1 LTNDT
6 LLAYPKALSEI
17 VLATLNA
24 RYQHTSFALRYLKA
38 NLQELEESC
47 QIAEFTL
54 EERPLDCLE
63 KLLAL
68 RPRLIGFSVYI
79 WNTAATLE
87 IVRLLRRV
95 APDILIVL
103 GGPEVSYEWDQ
114 QEIVALAD
122 YLITH
127 EGEVAFRELCRQWL
141 RGERPTQKVLAGGQP
156 SLDELRLPYRLYTDH
171 DLAHRVIYVEASRG
185 CPFRCEFCL
194 SSIDKAVRYFPLPQL
209 LSELQTL
216 LDRGARQFKF
226 IDRTFNLR
234 LEVSQQLL
242 LFFLDRY
249 VDGLFVH
256 FEMVPD
262 RFPDEL
268 RQIVAR
274 FPAGSVQFEIGIQ
287 SFDDEVQKRISR
299 RQDMPKLEENLRYL
313 REQTGVHI
321 HADLIVGLPG
331 ETVEQFAAGFDR
343 LVQLNPQE
351 IQVGILKRL
360 RGTPILRHD
369 QEHAM
374 VYSPS
379 PPYEVLSTRA
389 IPFEKMMQM
398 KRFARVWDV
407 VANRGRFPRSLPLL
421 LGNSPFARFMDFSR
435 WALEKIGGTREMSH
449 VRLAEAVFS
458 YLVDHL
464 GQPLIAI
471 AEATLSDYTE
481 GNRRHPPGF
490 LYKRSEIPRE
500 LLRPVQAG
508 SAQAPSLPGRQ
519 ARHLSHA

>member
-1 LTNDT
+1 MNLTD
-6 LLAYPKALSEI
+6 I
-17 VLATLNA
+17 VLVALNA
-24 RYQHTSFALRYLKA
+24 RYQHTSFALRYLKS
-38 NLQELEESC
+38 NLEELESEC
-47 QIAEFTL
+47 ALLECTL

-68 RPRLIGFSVYI
+68 QPKIAGFSVYI
-79 WNTAATLE
+79 WNATATLE

-95 APDILIVL
+95 APEVIVVL

-114 QEIVALAD
+114 QEIVQLSD

-127 EGEVAFRELCRQWL
+127 EGEVVLRELCRQLL
-141 RGERPTQKVLAGGQP
+141 RGERPSTKVLAGGQP
-156 SLDELRLPYRLYTDH
+156 PLEQICLPYRLYSDH

-194 SSIDKAVRYFPLPQL
+194 SSLDKAVRYFPLPEL
-209 LSELQTL
+209 LAELQPL

-242 LFFLDRY
+242 RFFLDRY
-249 VDGLFVH
+249 EEGMFVH

-262 RFPDEL
+262 RFPPEL
-268 RQIVAR
+268 RDIVAQ
-274 FPAGSVQFEIGIQ
+274 FPAGVVQFEIGIQ
-287 SFDDEVQKRISR
+287 SFDEEVQKLISR
-299 RQDMPKLEENLRYL
+299 RQDMTKLEENLQFL
-313 REQTGVHI
+313 RGETGVHV

-331 ETVEQFAAGFDR
+331 ETIEKLGAGFDR

-369 QEHAM
+369 QEYAM

-379 PPYEVLSTRA
+379 PPYEVLSTSS
-389 IPFEKMMQM
+389 IPFGSMMTM
-398 KRFARVWDV
+398 KRFARAWDV
-407 VANRGRFPRSLPLL
+407 VANRGRFPRCLPLL
-421 LGNSPFARFMDFSR
+421 LGDSPFERFMQFST
-435 WALEKIGGTREMSH
+435 WALARMGGTKDMSH
-449 VRLAEAVFS
+449 VKLAEVLFT

-464 GQPLIAI
+464 GMPLVPT
-471 AEATLSDYTE
+471 AEAMLDDYTE

-490 LYKRSEIPRE
+490 LYENQGVPRE
-500 LLRPVQAG
+500 LLRAARVGPKP
-508 SAQAPSLPGRQ
+508 SPAPTLPGRQ
-519 ARHLSHA
+519 ARHASASS

>member
-1 LTNDT
+1 MTNDH
-6 LLAYPKALSEI
+6 LLAYPGSLTDI
-17 VLATLNA
+17 VLVALNA

-38 NLQELEESC
+38 NLHELEERC
-47 QIAEFTL
+47 QLLEFTL

-68 RPRLIGFSVYI
+68 QPRLVGFSVYI
-79 WNTAATLE
+79 WNVTPTLE

-95 APDILIVL
+95 APEIVVIL

-114 QEIVALAD
+114 QEIVSLSD

-127 EGEVAFRELCRQWL
+127 EGEVALRELCRQL
-141 RGERPTQKVLAGGQP
+141 LQGQRPERKVVAGGQP
-156 SLDELRLPYRLYTDH
+156 DLESISLPYRLYSDH

-194 SSIDKAVRYFPLPQL
+194 SSLDKAVRYFPLPQL
-209 LSELQTL
+209 LQELQAL

-242 LFFLDRY
+242 QFFLDRY
-249 VDGLFVH
+249 VEGLFVH

-262 RFPDEL
+262 RFPAEL
-268 RQIVAR
+268 REIVAQ
-274 FPAGSVQFEIGIQ
+274 FPAGVVQFEIGIQ
-287 SFDDEVQKRISR
+287 SFDDDVQKRISR
-299 RQDMPKLEENLRYL
+299 RQDMLKLEENLLYL
-313 REQTGVHI
+313 RRDTGVHI

-369 QEHAM
+369 NPFAM
-374 VYSPS
+374 IYSPS
-379 PPYEVLSTRA
+379 PPYEVLSTGA
-389 IPFEKMMQM
+389 VPFVQMMEM

-421 LGNSPFARFMDFSR
+421 LADSPFARFMDFVR
-435 WALEKIGGTREMSH
+435 WALEPMGGTREMSH
-449 VRLAEAVFS
+449 LKLAELLFG
-458 YLVDHL
+458 YLVDQL
-464 GQPLIAI
+464 GLPLLPT
-471 AEATLSDYTE
+471 AEAALADYTE

-490 LYKRSEIPRE
+490 LYERTEIPRE
-500 LLRPVQAG
+500 MLRPNQAG
-508 SAQAPSLPGRQ
+508 TGPSRTLPSRQ
-519 ARHLSHA
+519 ARHLAVT

>member
-1 LTNDT
+1 M
-6 LLAYPKALSEI
+6 A
-17 VLATLNA
+17 LNA

-38 NLQELEESC
+38 NLQEMEERC
-47 QIAEFTL
+47 ELLEFTL
-54 EERPLDCLE
+54 EDRPLDCVE

-68 RPRLIGFSVYI
+68 QPSLIGFSVYI
-79 WNTAATLE
+79 WNVAAILE
-87 IVRLLRRV
+87 ILRLLRRV
-95 APDILIVL
+95 APEVVVVL

-122 YLITH
+122 YLVTH
-127 EGEVAFRELCRQWL
+127 EGEVALRELCRQL
-141 RGERPTQKVLAGGQP
+141 FRGERPDQRVIAGGQTDLE
-156 SLDELRLPYRLYTDH
+156 SISLPYRLYSDQ

-194 SSIDKAVRYFPLPQL
+194 SSLDKAVRYFPLPQL
-209 LSELQTL
+209 LEELQAMF
-216 LDRGARQFKF
+216 DRGARQFKF

-242 LFFLDRY
+242 QFFLDRY

-262 RFPDEL
+262 RFPTEL
-268 RQIVAR
+268 REIVAQ
-274 FPAGSVQFEIGIQ
+274 FPAGAVQFEIGIQ
-287 SFDDEVQKRISR
+287 SFDEEVQKRISR
-299 RQDMPKLEENLRYL
+299 RQDMLKLEENLRYL
-313 REQTGVHI
+313 RRDTGVHV

-343 LVQLNPQE
+343 LVQLGPQE

-369 QEHAM
+369 LQFSM

-379 PPYEVLSTRA
+379 APYEILTTGA
-389 IPFEKMMQM
+389 IPFAQMMEM

-421 LGNSPFARFMDFSR
+421 LGDSAFARFMAFTS
-435 WALEKIGGTREMSH
+435 WALERIGGTREMAH
-449 VRLAEAVFS
+449 LKLAEVLFE
-458 YLVDHL
+458 YLVDRL
-464 GQPLIAI
+464 GLPLIPT
-471 AEATLSDYTE
+471 AEAALADYTE

-490 LYKRSEIPRE
+490 LYARSEIPRE
-500 LLRPVQAG
+500 MLRPKPPG
-508 SAQAPSLPGRQ
+508 SGPTHPLPSRQ
-519 ARHLSHA
+519 ARHLAANADFEGVIKR